1 MTNRASTVAVPT
13 LLALTAILAG
23 CSTPTAHT
31 PSASTTAAPPTS
43 ATSTTT
49 TTANTTPSGPPVG
62 TATMQMLGTGS
73 GPVTI
78 RYQINGGPEQV
89 DNNVTLP
96 WSKDYP
102 VYNELSSSVTAEGAG
117 QNVLTCSIIM
127 DGKLLA
133 FRSEPNATC
142 AFAYWG

>member
-1 MTNRASTVAVPT
+1 MSE
-13 LLALTAILAG
+13 
-23 CSTPTAHT
+23 STPA
-31 PSASTTAAPPTS
+31 PTS
-43 ATSTTT
+43 SSPPSTS
-49 TTANTTPSGPPVG
+49 AAPSGPPVG
-62 TATMQMLGTGS
+62 TATMQMLGTGV

-78 RYQINGGPEQV
+78 RYQISGGPEQV
-89 DNNVTLP
+89 EHNVTLP

-133 FRSEPNATC
+133 FKSEPNASC
-142 AFAYWG
+142 SFAYWG

>member
-1 MTNRASTVAVPT
+1 
-13 LLALTAILAG
+13 
-23 CSTPTAHT
+23 
-31 PSASTTAAPPTS
+31 
-43 ATSTTT
+43 
-49 TTANTTPSGPPVG
+49 
-62 TATMQMLGTGS
+62 MQMLGTGS

-102 VYNELSSSVTAEGAG
+102 VYNELSSSFTADGAG
-117 QNVLTCSIIM
+117 QTVLVCSITM

-133 FRSEPNATC
+133 FRSEPNPTC
-142 AFAYWG
+142 TFAYWG